1 MNRFLTRR
9 VPDLRRVLLI
19 ESGSRDIFDRLIPI
33 LAERTPGILIDVLT
47 CFPGVPRGPV
57 STTYSVAN
65 YPNAEARRR
74 LLAEL
79 RGNRYDA
86 IGVLCAGVPI
96 MTKWKWALAYRIKA
110 KLLIIN
116 ENCDYFWADRG
127 NWRTIRHFVLVRSG
141 LSGART
147 FPALARMLAF
157 PFTLLYLVLYAAAVH
172 LRRRL
177 RLLNQES

>member
-9 VPDLRRVLLI
+9 VPDLRRVLLV
-19 ESGSRDIFDRLIPI
+19 ESGSREIFDRLIPT
-33 LAERTPGILIDVLT
+33 LAERTPGISVDVVT

-57 STTYSVAN
+57 ANTFYVVNYTT
-65 YPNAEARRR
+65 AEARRG
-74 LLAEL
+74 LTAEL
-79 RGNRYDA
+79 RANRYDA
-86 IGVLCAGVPI
+86 IGILCAGMPI

-127 NWRTIRHFVLVRSG
+127 NWPTIRRFALIRSG

-147 FPALARMLAF
+147 FPALTRMLAF
-157 PFTLLYLVLYAAAVH
+157 PFTLLYLLLYAAAVH
-172 LRRRL
+172 TRRHLRQL
-177 RLLNQES
+177 